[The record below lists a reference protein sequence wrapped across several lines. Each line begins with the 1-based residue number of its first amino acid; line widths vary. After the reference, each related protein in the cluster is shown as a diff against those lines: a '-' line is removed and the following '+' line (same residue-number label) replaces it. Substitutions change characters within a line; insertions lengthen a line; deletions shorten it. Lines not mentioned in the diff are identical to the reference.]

1 MSRTTT
7 PLSDAAC
14 RTAKPRDRAYKLFD
28 GDGLYLYVQPNG
40 RKGWRMRYVKPD
52 GKEGLT
58 SFGNYPVISL
68 IEARAKRLE
77 VKRLLM
83 QGIDPVENK
92 RIAKIEA
99 EVKGRTFEDV
109 ARDWHGEMSARW
121 TPGHSKNVLRRL
133 QTYVF
138 PNIGARSIVDLDTHD
153 LLQPLEPTMSARAFS
168 R

>member
-28 GDGLYLYVQPNG
+28 GEGLYLLVQANG

-58 SFGNYPVISL
+58 SFGNYPVVSL
-68 IEARAKRLE
+68 TDARAKRLE
-77 VKRLLM
+77 LKRLLT
-83 QGIDPVENK
+83 QGIDPIENK
-92 RIAKIEA
+92 RSVKKEA
-99 EVKGRTFEDV
+99 EVKSRTFEDV
-109 ARDWHGEMSARW
+109 ALDWHRDMSPRW

-138 PNIGARSIVDLDTHD
+138 P
-153 LLQPLEPTMSARAFS
+153 
-168 R
+168 